1 MDATTTTPIAPDA
14 TAKAEPQDTQDTQKS
29 SSSSTKWRARIDKC
43 KERRKKLITE
53 WSINVDYRRGKQ
65 FTSES
70 DYERL
75 ALTVDWSMTKAK
87 QAQLFSQ
94 VPKIIPTP
102 IQKAYAPAA
111 PVFGKRVNERLQE
124 AKVSTAMDE
133 CLPDVINAAGMA
145 GALVAYE
152 SLTEMVDQPVDPLT
166 LSPEDQS
173 AIQAGTKQIPTEPI
187 SVVRDQ
193 RFTIKRLSPADL
205 LWPADFTG
213 SDFNDAA
220 WVGRSGRVTW
230 AEAKQMFPTLTD
242 ADKRQVTGDDRT
254 DADKIDHDFEHDK
267 AESDIVMFDEIFYWR
282 HRYHVDEKYY
292 KAIQHIVFVKGKDEP
307 VIDQPWAGQKF
318 DESIKGYTGSCKFPL
333 QFLTLT
339 YITDEPT
346 PPSDSAIIRPQV
358 NELILSREQ
367 MHKQRDHSIPV
378 RWADSNRIDPTILT
392 QLQQGIYQGFI
403 PTNGDGSRA
412 IGEVARSSY
421 PRETFDFDR
430 AVQGDMSAASGLGP
444 NQGGVPNSGEKS
456 AAEVNTMQSNFQ
468 TRIGYE
474 RARCVTF
481 FLNIADVMAGL
492 IVLFDDFDLPDLSD
506 DEKQGLQ
513 SWDRTRINHAFA
525 FTVRADTSVLLDA
538 GQRIQRLES
547 VLNIGGKS
555 GFLKPQPLLEEI
567 VALSGV
573 IEPSDVMTTP
583 DANKPEPPNIS
594 YRFSS
599 AADLMN
605 PLVLAVLAKAGMLPG
620 PDELEAAKQ
629 ILMAVQTPPV
639 PPAPPAP
646 PAPPDMPGP
655 GGPGQPPPPGAP
667 PAPGAPPSPPMA
679 DRAPGWQEIDKINKR
694 QES

>member
-1 MDATTTTPIAPDA
+1 MTG
-14 TAKAEPQDTQDTQKS
+14 DTQKPS
-29 SSSSTKWRARIDKC
+29 TQATKWRGRIDKC
-43 KERRKKLITE
+43 KERRKKLIAE

-65 FTSES
+65 FSSES

-75 ALTVDWSMTKAK
+75 ALTVDWSMTKSK

-102 IQKAYAPAA
+102 KQKAYAPAA
-111 PVFGKRVNERLQE
+111 PVFGKRVNERLEE
-124 AKVSTAMDE
+124 AKVGTAMDE
-133 CLPDVINAAGMA
+133 CLPDAINASG
-145 GALVAYE
+145 VAAVLIAME
-152 SLTEMVDQPVDPLT
+152 SLTETKDLPVAQDKLT
-166 LSPEDQS
+166 PEQVM
-173 AIQAGTKQIPTEPI
+173 AIQAGTMQMPTEPAE
-187 SVVRDQ
+187 VPTDT

-205 LWPADFTG
+205 LWPADFVG

-230 AEAKQMFPTLTD
+230 AEAKQMFPKLTD
-242 ADKRQVTGDDRT
+242 ADKRTVTGDDRT
-254 DADKIDHDFEHDK
+254 DSDKIDHDYEHDK
-267 AESDIVMFDEIFYWR
+267 SESDVVMFDEIFYWR
-282 HRYHVDEKYY
+282 HRYIPNEKYY
-292 KAIQHIVFVKGKDEP
+292 KSIQHVVFVKGKDEP
-307 VIDQPWAGQKF
+307 IVDQPWAGQRM
-318 DESIKGYTGSCKFPL
+318 DPSVPGGYVGACKFPI

-339 YITDEPT
+339 YLSDEAI
-346 PPSDSAIIRPQV
+346 PPSDSAVIRPQV
-358 NELILSREQ
+358 NELISSREQ

-403 PTNGDGSRA
+403 PTNGDGTRA

-421 PRETFDFDR
+421 PRENFEFDR
-430 AVQGDMSAASGLGP
+430 AVQGDMDKASGMGP
-444 NQGGVPNSGEKS
+444 NQSGSTGAADTS
-456 AAEVNTMQSNFQ
+456 AAASNITQQNFQ

-492 IVLFDDFDLPDLSD
+492 IVLYDDFELPDLSD
-506 DEKQGLQ
+506 EEKQGLK
-513 SWDRTRINHAFA
+513 SWDRTRINQAMA

-547 VLNIGGKS
+547 VLNLTGKS
-555 GFLKPQPLLEEI
+555 GFVKPQPLIEEI

-573 IEPSDVMTTP
+573 IEPSDVMTEP
-583 DANKPEPPNIS
+583 DPNKIEPPNIS

-605 PLVLAVLAKAGMLPG
+605 PGVLAVLAKGGMLPG
-620 PDELEAAKQ
+620 EKELEAAKQ
-629 ILMAVQTPPV
+629 FLLALQQPPT

-646 PAPPDMPGP
+646 PGMPGP
-655 GGPGQPPPPGAP
+655 GEPPPGGPGAP
-667 PAPGAPPSPPMA
+667 PAPGAPPPPAPPMA
-679 DRAPGWQEIDKINKR
+679 DRAPDWQEADKINKR